1 MPQHRSGYRKLLFG
15 KVEKPLIEINFKE
28 KKDIITS

>member
-15 KVEKPLIEINFKE
+15 KVENPLVEINFTE
-28 KKDIITS
+28 KKDYH